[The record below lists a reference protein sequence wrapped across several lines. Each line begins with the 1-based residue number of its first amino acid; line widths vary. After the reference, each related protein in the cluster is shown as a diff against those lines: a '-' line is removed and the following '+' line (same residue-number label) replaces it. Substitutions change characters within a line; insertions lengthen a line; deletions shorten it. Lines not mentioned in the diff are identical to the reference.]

1 MLWICRVG
9 EELFLYLGARL
20 GYWRG
25 DIKGLVDDIGE
36 LKPTIFIGVP
46 RVFERIY
53 TGVNAK
59 VGESKIAG
67 FLYRWGFKRKLY
79 SLDQGHSFNHVSILP
94 IENVS
99 RRPCAEAPSGGCLCL
114 AVLPNFYRSC
124 FLCGKEP
131 ALCLQCPADK
141 CTLCQ
146 G

>member
-1 MLWICRVG
+1 MG

-59 VGESKIAG
+59 VGESKISG

-79 SLDQGHSFNHVSILP
+79 SLDQGHSFNHVGALP
-94 IENVS
+94 IQSVRN
-99 RRPCAEAPSGGCLCL
+99 RTCAELLLGIYACL
-114 AVLPNFYRSC
+114 ATASGSYRS
-124 FLCGKEP
+124 
-131 ALCLQCPADK
+131 
-141 CTLCQ
+141 
-146 G
+146 

>member
-1 MLWICRVG
+1 MG

-59 VGESKIAG
+59 VSESKIAG

-79 SLDQGHSFNHVSILP
+79 SLDQGHSPNHVRSLTQHM
-94 IENVS
+94 S
-99 RRPCAEAPSGGCLCL
+99 RCR
-114 AVLPNFYRSC
+114 
-124 FLCGKEP
+124 
-131 ALCLQCPADK
+131 
-141 CTLCQ
+141 
-146 G
+146 